1 MAFCPH
7 TAKSLLHSRFSPGP
21 LVRPDGSEGCG
32 ASRDAAA
39 LCSNQCSDQSALS
52 IDSFGCNDDARKT
65 GTFSILTSAPHWEP
79 FSIPVLFPIIAS
91 QSGRTSSWCSDCRP
105 TIEVS
110 IFAFRLFYRFCW
122 ELLNC
127 ARTKVRTC
135 FFFSQRGLNFVYFL
149 FFGLVFSYLEI
160 NQQRRWRES
169 GCEGGEMEGC
179 SAQR

>member
-52 IDSFGCNDDARKT
+52 IDSFGCSDDAKKT
-65 GTFSILTSAPHWEP
+65 GTFAAPHWEP

-110 IFAFRLFYRFCW
+110 IFAFRLFSRFCW

-127 ARTKVRTC
+127 ARTKVHTC
-135 FFFSQRGLNFVYFL
+135 FFFFPARLKFCLFSIFWSGL
-149 FFGLVFSYLEI
+149 
-160 NQQRRWRES
+160 Q
-169 GCEGGEMEGC
+169 
-179 SAQR
+179 